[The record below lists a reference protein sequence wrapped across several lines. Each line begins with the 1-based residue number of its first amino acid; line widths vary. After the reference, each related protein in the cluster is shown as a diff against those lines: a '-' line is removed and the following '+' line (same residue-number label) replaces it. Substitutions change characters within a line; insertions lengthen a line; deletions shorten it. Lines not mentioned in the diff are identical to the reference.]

1 MTTKKSALWFSHE
14 STSGKGLRLR
24 KLTRIYGH
32 WGKGVYWD
40 ICEFLLE
47 QDQFSFVCDETS
59 LQVVSEMIGC
69 NDELK
74 FISWYNDCVKLNLL
88 QTDGIVFWNET
99 LIDRLGKLITSRTNG
114 GKGGRPTGTKN
125 KPKDNL
131 TETQD
136 KPNDNLTIT
145 KQEPNDNQ
153 SETQN
158 NHTNTNTNT
167 NTNTEREREKNLS
180 IKISMLAAQKN
191 LEAAAM
197 KNNTSVEN
205 ILKSFNDFWHTND
218 YDTNDNNQTESEIRV
233 HFNRWLNK
241 NKPPQIKFVD
251 EWGEYGE
258 DYYCAFFGEKTEPE
272 KYKEAIEAG
281 FVKYSDT
288 ELRFKII
295 KNKAQ

>member
-74 FISWYNDCVKLNLL
+74 FISWYNDCIKLNLL

-125 KPKDNL
+125 KPKDNQ
-131 TETQD
+131 TETQQ
-136 KPNDNLTIT
+136 KPNDNQNETE
-145 KQEPNDNQ
+145 QEPNDNQ

-158 NHTNTNTNT
+158 NHTNTYTNT
-167 NTNTEREREKNLS
+167 NTNTKKEKEKNLS
-180 IKISMLAAQKN
+180 IKNSMLAAQQKN
-191 LEAAAM
+191 EASAM
-197 KNNTSVEN
+197 KHLTSLEH
-205 ILKSFNDFWHTND
+205 ILKFFNDFWQTND
-218 YDTNDNNQTESEIRV
+218 YDTNEKNQTESEIRV
-233 HFNRWLNK
+233 HFNRWLNTH
-241 NKPPQIKFVD
+241 KPPQVKFAD
-251 EWGEYGE
+251 EWGIEGVDFIE
-258 DYYCAFFGEKTEPE
+258 LNV
-272 KYKEAIEAG
+272 IEAQEETKFNEKISEG
-281 FVKYSDT
+281 WVKYNDY
-288 ELRFKII
+288 LMRLKL
-295 KNKAQ
+295 KK